1 MSKYYS
7 IIERKTGLAVVR
19 KRMHAAQPA
28 IKMIDVSR
36 SRRREYHPKTP
47 MVIWLAFVV
56 LLTKLKL

>member
-1 MSKYYS
+1 
-7 IIERKTGLAVVR
+7 VR
-19 KRMHAAQPA
+19 KRMHAAKPA